1 MPKERRYDLDWLR
14 VMVFG
19 LLILYHVGMFFVPWG
34 WHIKNNEISES
45 MRWPMLFINQWRLPI
60 LFVISGMGTRFALS
74 FRSQRQ
80 FLGERAYRL
89 LIPLV
94 FGMLLII
101 PPQVFVERIVNEQ
114 FTGSYW
120 SYLVSGTAFQGIY
133 PQGNFS
139 WHHLWFLPYL
149 LVYSLAFSGL
159 FVYLRNHPENRLI
172 RWLDIMLQKP
182 RNLYLFIIPLYFA
195 ETLMEPFFPSTHAL
209 VGDWFNLVNYGM
221 LFLFGYL
228 LISVKET
235 FWKSLEAVKSP
246 ALVLGISGFAV
257 LLFINMFIED
267 SMVVHFTEGLIKVV
281 NLWSWILVLFAYGA
295 QYLNRQSQLL
305 AYCNQAVYPYYI
317 LHQTVI
323 IIIANFLIDLSWS
336 VTWKFFVLTLGTFL
350 VSGIIYELFIRR
362 IKLLWPFFGLKSR

>member
-45 MRWPMLFINQWRLPI
+45 MRWPMLFVNQWRLPI

-80 FLGERAYRL
+80 FLGERTYRL
-89 LIPLV
+89 LIPLI

-159 FVYLRNHPENRLI
+159 FVYLRNRPENRFI
-172 RWLDIMLQKP
+172 IWLDKMLQKP

-235 FWKSLEAVKSP
+235 FWKSLEAVKRP
-246 ALVLGISGFAV
+246 ALVLGISGFA
-257 LLFINMFIED
+257 LLLLINMFIED
-267 SMVVHFTEGLIKVV
+267 SVVVHFTEGLIKVV
-281 NLWSWILVLFAYGA
+281 NLWSWTLTLFAYGA

-317 LHQTVI
+317 LHQTVT
-323 IIIANFLIDLSWS
+323 IIIAYFLMDLSWS
-336 VTWKFFVLTLGTFL
+336 VSWKFFVLTLGTFL

>member
-74 FRSQRQ
+74 FRTQQQ
-80 FLGERAYRL
+80 FLGERTYRL

-120 SYLVSGTAFQGIY
+120 SYFVSGTAFQGIY

-172 RWLDIMLQKP
+172 RWLDKMLQKP
-182 RNLYLFIIPLYFA
+182 RNLYLFIIPLYLA

-235 FWKSLEAVKSP
+235 FWKSLEAVKGP
-246 ALVLGISGFAV
+246 ALVLGISGFA
-257 LLFINMFIED
+257 LLLLIHMFIED
-267 SMVVHFTEGLIKVV
+267 SVVVHFTEGLIKVV

-317 LHQTVI
+317 LHQTI
-323 IIIANFLIDLSWS
+323 TIIIAYFLMDLSWS

-350 VSGIIYELFIRR
+350 VSGIIYELLIRR